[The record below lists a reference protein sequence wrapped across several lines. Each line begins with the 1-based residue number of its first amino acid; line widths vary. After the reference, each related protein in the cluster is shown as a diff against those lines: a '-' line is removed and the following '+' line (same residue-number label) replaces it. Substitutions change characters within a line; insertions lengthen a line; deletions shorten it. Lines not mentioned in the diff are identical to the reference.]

1 MVVLVGLLLDFFSS
15 VFFVSFDLLA
25 VLVFEL
31 VVAVELEVD
40 FGALFVALVV
50 LVVLVGVFVFCVNF
64 IPCLF
69 YSPKKQ
75 HGRQQKTKSEIQN
88 AFNFSLITFFFH
100 KN

>member
-1 MVVLVGLLLDFFSS
+1 VVVLVGLLLDFFSS

-64 IPCLF
+64 CVGLF
-69 YSPKKQ
+69 VFV
-75 HGRQQKTKSEIQN
+75 G
-88 AFNFSLITFFFH
+88 AGLAGCVFAGGALVVVAVG
-100 KN
+100 